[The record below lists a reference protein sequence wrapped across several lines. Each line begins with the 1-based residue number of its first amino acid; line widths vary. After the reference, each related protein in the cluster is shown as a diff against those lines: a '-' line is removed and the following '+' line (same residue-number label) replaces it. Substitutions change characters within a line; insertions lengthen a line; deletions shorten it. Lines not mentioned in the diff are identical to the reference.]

1 MAGDTEE
8 APLSGWCTTASVGN
22 THFEYTWT
30 ITDFSRKK
38 ESIKRD
44 DSIQSSTFVVQGNGK
59 KSRWYLTFLP
69 NGAAEENDDNFA
81 SESDED
87 EDDEDDET
95 QQYNDVA
102 IYLYQVSAYEHY
114 VNSLKFR
121 ILFVSPTGKKVEVY
135 KHSYGKKYRYHDSR
149 GWGLADIHLDREFVT
164 EDVLTIVCEMNIP
177 GNDIIRSGYSRRDL
191 TSPPPDTSLQ
201 LSRDLGDLLDDD
213 TFADVNIVCDDRT
226 IRCHKNILGARSSV
240 FRAMFQHDMKENKN
254 GEVLI
259 SDLEYSTVNDMVR
272 YIYSGR
278 VDDINTKAAALL
290 SAADKYDLKDLKSL
304 SERSLMDGLGVEQA
318 LDILILADLHKATQL
333 RERAVQFF
341 LSHKNEVFSQVDWK
355 KKMKSYPDLLMEILE
370 ASAEKTESLAP
381 PKKKRKKN

>member
-1 MAGDTEE
+1 
-8 APLSGWCTTASVGN
+8 LSGWCTTASVGN

-254 GEVLI
+254 GEVII

>member
-1 MAGDTEE
+1 MSGEGDE

-44 DSIQSSTFVVQGNGK
+44 DSIQSSTFIVQGNGK

-81 SESDED
+81 SESDD
-87 EDDEDDET
+87 DDDDEDDET

-121 ILFVSPTGKKVEVY
+121 ILFVSPTSKKMVVY
-135 KHSYGKKYRYHDSR
+135 QHSYGKKYRYHDSR
-149 GWGLADIHLDREFVT
+149 GWGLADISLPREFVS
-164 EDVLTIVCEMNIP
+164 EDALQIVCEMDIP
-177 GNDIIRSGYSRRDL
+177 GNDIIRSGYSRKEA
-191 TSPPPDTSLQ
+191 SPPPPDTSHQ
-201 LSRDLGDLLDDD
+201 LSHDLASLLEDDA
-213 TFADVNIVCDDRT
+213 FSDVSILCDGKA

-240 FRAMFQHDMKENKN
+240 FRAMFHHDMKENKN
-254 GEVLI
+254 GEVII
-259 SDLEYSTVNDMVR
+259 SDLEYCTVADMVR

-278 VDDINTKAAALL
+278 VEDIKTKAAALL

-304 SERSLMDGLGVEQA
+304 SERSLVESLGVEQA
-318 LDILILADLHKATQL
+318 LDILILADLHKATHL

-341 LSHKNEVFSQVDWK
+341 LSHKTEIFAQVDWK
-355 KKMKSYPDLLMEILE
+355 LKMKPYPDLLMEILE
-370 ASAEKTESLAP
+370 ASAEKNESSAP
-381 PKKKRKKN
+381 PKKKRKK

>member
-213 TFADVNIVCDDRT
+213 TFADVNIVCDDKT

-254 GEVLI
+254 GEVII

>member
-1 MAGDTEE
+1 
-8 APLSGWCTTASVGN
+8 LSGWCTTASVGN

-213 TFADVNIVCDDRT
+213 TFADVNIVCDDKT

-254 GEVLI
+254 GEVII